1 MYCESSALDHAATK
15 IPDVKE
21 ENSVCPVRP
30 EILPENISQRNSSEV
45 DSHNEVED
53 DNAHLFCD
61 VNIIENGNMDSAEE
75 GGGCLEGSDSDES
88 KCKEEIKNTPE
99 KINKVSK
106 EKVLNQPVTDES
118 KNDDDNPKFSCEVCL
133 KTFSKRTYL
142 RQHKIAHNGTRPH
155 ICLECN
161 SKFIR
166 SGDLTRHIKIHDRG
180 KITRDK
186 QPVNILKKIAPI
198 KETLFSCKVCS
209 KTFTKLVYLR
219 RHVIIHSDRRPYE
232 CKVCKN
238 TFTRS
243 GDLSKHMR
251 IHTRELTKLEKE
263 DTAIHEYA
271 GEFVCKLCSRSF
283 SKEFYLKQHTVV
295 HIEKEPTTY
304 LSFFTKSGLE
314 RHERLHSGVKPFAC
328 DICSVCFYTKRELI
342 RHKLFHLG
350 NKRFSCDRCNKS
362 YYERQHLVI
371 HQRTHTGERPYV
383 CNWCS
388 KSFYECSKLKRHAQ
402 THVRDKV

>member
-1 MYCESSALDHAATK
+1 MMGEWKTIQEKPPLVHPTEIRTSISSSSAVELNTTSALANYATEAEPALREQQCSLYLVVPPSSPAPSYVRMRTTVK
-15 IPDVKE
+15 HHVAGTVKHTIPDVKE

-99 KINKVSK
+99 KINKV
-106 EKVLNQPVTDES
+106 
-118 KNDDDNPKFSCEVCL
+118 
-133 KTFSKRTYL
+133 
-142 RQHKIAHNGTRPH
+142 
-155 ICLECN
+155 
-161 SKFIR
+161 
-166 SGDLTRHIKIHDRG
+166 
-180 KITRDK
+180 
-186 QPVNILKKIAPI
+186 
-198 KETLFSCKVCS
+198 
-209 KTFTKLVYLR
+209 
-219 RHVIIHSDRRPYE
+219 
-232 CKVCKN
+232 CKN

-263 DTAIHEYA
+263 DTAINDYA